1 MQTFKHIWVNMDSE
15 EKQSLADEL
24 RSSKQYLSQIAYKH
38 RQPSADMIR
47 RLVATDPRFH
57 AEMFL

>member
-1 MQTFKHIWVNMDSE
+1 MDSE
-15 EKQSLADEL
+15 QKQVLADEL